1 MLSMVNASQSVV
13 SGAAGNTTD
22 TSSNS
27 NSSTSSTTSSSGSM
41 STGASVAHAIASL
54 AHSGGTNPQEPT
66 TFGHQYN
73 VLTMQ
78 PTAATLEAAR
88 HHQSINSAANNAA
101 AVLTSVSRVGLQAAP
116 PKKRSTKSKCSPG
129 LRSGKWTME
138 EEAFTNMIIHY
149 FKRGLLDVE
158 DGTSLR
164 WYLAK
169 RLNCEAMRVTKKL
182 KGNSS
187 IGKQIFRAMENT
199 PPNRQAIRRAREELA
214 VIEARF
220 LESLSAGGVGP
231 GSQHV
236 ASAPLPTSL
245 AVSVRGRKILPN
257 VNSSQPTL
265 APVPKTK
272 PEDAKLLLHFFSE
285 AHNSDEEPED
295 EQKTEKSAEK
305 KTTEK
310 KTEKTTE
317 KKTEKDTE
325 KKAESGSLTVDLSA
339 KLGKKRPLSSVSTT
353 NADSTDGPK
362 KDAKEPEQQDVASP
376 QSKRQAVEID
386 SLTE

>member
-1 MLSMVNASQSVV
+1 M
-13 SGAAGNTTD
+13 
-22 TSSNS
+22 
-27 NSSTSSTTSSSGSM
+27 
-41 STGASVAHAIASL
+41 AHAIASL
-54 AHSGGTNPQEPT
+54 AHSGANNPQEPA

-73 VLTMQ
+73 MMNMQ
-78 PTAATLEAAR
+78 PAFPQPPTAATLEAAR
-88 HHQSINSAANNAA
+88 HQQNISATNNAA
-101 AVLTSVSRVGLQAAP
+101 AVLTSVSRVSLPAAAAAA

-129 LRSGKWTME
+129 LRSGKWTPE
-138 EEAFTNMIIHY
+138 EEAFTNMIIHF

-199 PPNRQAIRRAREELA
+199 PANRQAIRRAREELA
-214 VIEARF
+214 VVEARF

-236 ASAPLPTSL
+236 PSVPLPSSL

-257 VNSSQPTL
+257 TNSSQQLTL
-265 APVPKTK
+265 APMPKTK

-295 EQKTEKSAEK
+295 ENKTEKTADKKTEK
-305 KTTEK
+305 KNEKETEKETEKSTEK
-310 KTEKTTE
+310 KTEKESE
-317 KKTEKDTE
+317 KKTVEP
-325 KKAESGSLTVDLSA
+325 GSLTVDLSA
-339 KLGKKRPLSSVSTT
+339 KLGKKRPLLSVSTD
-353 NADSTDGPK
+353 AGSPDEAKDA
-362 KDAKEPEQQDVASP
+362 KDAKEPKQQDAASP
-376 QSKRQAVEID
+376 QSKRRTVEID
-386 SLTE
+386 NPTE